1 MISECE
7 VLASFNDVMGMRAY
21 WYTLKTVLGV
31 MKGWWLQHRG
41 LHRGRI
47 QAKQR
52 LTSSTLTPPQA
63 LT

>member
-31 MKGWWLQHRG
+31 MKGWWFQQSASIEEGSRPNRG
-41 LHRGRI
+41 
-47 QAKQR
+47 
-52 LTSSTLTPPQA
+52 
-63 LT
+63 